1 VTLIPIEEMSMLD
14 NKPRNDEVPA
24 DALQEFR
31 PSAGGMDVEGTDEIR
46 TQFMSRASDKVS
58 ETGGRGR

>member
-1 VTLIPIEEMSMLD
+1 MLD

-31 PSAGGMDVEGTDEIR
+31 PSAGGMYVGRSAMDVEGTDEIR